1 MPHQASLKW
10 LNNSVAAEEGTT
22 DSDSNLVQL
31 LVTPLQLYSDHA
43 RNFDLIESECHTLS
57 HYFISFP
64 CLNDI
69 SVKVLAL
76 KMLDYVCIGLAS
88 GTNSAVPLRAA
99 TEVFGSSV
107 RHLLRMAGGAAAD
120 DSDRPDPEALRAAEL
135 DLEMLCDTL
144 VKLLE
149 FDDGVGRVMLECVWP
164 AGLLGPKADGVL
176 GLTVA

>member
-1 MPHQASLKW
+1 M
-10 LNNSVAAEEGTT
+10 
-22 DSDSNLVQL
+22 
-31 LVTPLQLYSDHA
+31 
-43 RNFDLIESECHTLS
+43 
-57 HYFISFP
+57 
-64 CLNDI
+64 
-69 SVKVLAL
+69 
-76 KMLDYVCIGLAS
+76 
-88 GTNSAVPLRAA
+88 PLRAA

-164 AGLLGPKADGVL
+164 AGAEGRRCARPDRRLNIEELQSTKIIVVRKRSLLSHQ
-176 GLTVA
+176 